1 MILSAC
7 TPSQTFTPTVRPVTI
22 TPSPYATF
30 TPVPTFTPTLTPPP
44 LNPNLRIV
52 QMLYKSIF
60 IIDLMGNIEEIALP
74 DDLEYMDDGTEQQHL
89 MWSPDN
95 ELMVFSP
102 DHQQG
107 NHLYL
112 FNWKSKTV
120 ELIGNSSAANPF
132 WSPNGKSLTFV
143 RGVGEYYVL
152 SIYDR
157 STKKVDEIARF
168 HERIR
173 YLSWSP
179 DGDWIAFLMD
189 GDGQGNLGDQCFYP
203 VYDCGA
209 TSLYVIHPDGSQ
221 LTKLHDATWRTVV
234 YRSYKFP
241 SWSYDGYW
249 VAITEIKNSE
259 KSIVLI
265 NPETGEQIRVS
276 LPSNLDIHSYPI
288 WSPKDNI
295 FLFEG
300 GEGEHSGIYKF
311 DLESRQIIKLTSSEI
326 SAFSPSFSPDGE
338 WIGFIVDREGSSNT
352 LYIIRPDGSSAI
364 KIADGD
370 WQPMNSHSWFS
381 TTEMSNP

>member
-1 MILSAC
+1 
-7 TPSQTFTPTVRPVTI
+7 
-22 TPSPYATF
+22 
-30 TPVPTFTPTLTPPP
+30 
-44 LNPNLRIV
+44 
-52 QMLYKSIF
+52 
-60 IIDLMGNIEEIALP
+60 MGNIEEIPLP
-74 DDLEYMDDGTEQQHL
+74 NDLEYIDDGMEQQNL

-102 DHQQG
+102 DYQQG

-120 ELIGNSSAANPF
+120 ELIGYSFAENTF
-132 WSPNGKSLTFV
+132 WSPDGKSLTFV
-143 RGVGEYYVL
+143 RGGVL

-189 GDGQGNLGDQCFYP
+189 DVGQSKSDDPCFYP
-203 VYDCGA
+203 VYDCGT
-209 TSLYVIHPDGSQ
+209 TSLYIIHPDGSQ
-221 LTKLHDATWRTVV
+221 LTKLRDDAWRTVV
-234 YRSYKFP
+234 YRAYKLP
-241 SWSYDGYW
+241 SWSHDGQW
-249 VAITEIKNSE
+249 LATTVMLNSE

-265 NPETGEQIRVS
+265 NPKTGEQIQVS

-288 WSPKDNI
+288 WSPKDNV

-300 GEGEHSGIYKF
+300 GEGEHYYIYKF

-326 SAFSPSFSPDGE
+326 SVFSPSFSPDGE
-338 WIGFIVDREGSSNT
+338 WIGFIADQKGPIDT
-352 LYIIRPDGSSAI
+352 LYIMRPDGSSVI
-364 KIADGD
+364 KIADGH
-370 WQPMNSHSWFS
+370 WEPMNSHSWFS